1 MEKQHY
7 CYAIIASLVVLL
19 GTPVCAGAQRVFF
32 GAGVGAASVPRSL
45 EPLCRS
51 ARRLT
56 GAAFSAQG
64 GFDANRLRVATSL
77 DLTVRGYR
85 EVAGCVPRVGIS
97 VDSIFGPSNTASL
110 TAAGDVWFL
119 ATRQL
124 SAGVGAGWVP
134 GRDSWFMSGGFGVQY
149 WKIRMEMVARRHRV
163 SFEQITREYTNPG
176 VREISRSSHTEE
188 SWGGIGRLLFVT
200 R

>member
-1 MEKQHY
+1 MQTQH
-7 CYAIIASLVVLL
+7 CLYAMIASFVALL
-19 GTPVCAGAQRVFF
+19 STPDGANAQRVFF
-32 GAGVGAASVPRSL
+32 GTGVGAATVPRSL

-51 ARRLT
+51 ARRLN
-56 GAAFSAQG
+56 GAAFSAQA
-64 GFDANRLRVATSL
+64 GFDANRLRLSTSL

-85 EVAGCVPRVGIS
+85 DVAGCVPRVGIS
-97 VDSIFGPSNTASL
+97 VDSIFGPSNTAAL

-134 GRDSWFMSGGFGVQY
+134 GRDSWFMSGGVGVQY
-149 WKIRMEMVARRHRV
+149 WKIRMEIVARRHRV
-163 SFEQITREYTNPG
+163 SFDEITREFTNPG

>member
-1 MEKQHY
+1 MQKQH
-7 CYAIIASLVVLL
+7 CRYAIIASLAVLL
-19 GTPVCAGAQRVFF
+19 STPVGANAQRVFF
-32 GAGVGAASVPRSL
+32 GAGIGAASVPRSL

-51 ARRLT
+51 ARRLS
-56 GAAFSAQG
+56 GSAFSAQA
-64 GFDANRLRVATSL
+64 GFDAKRVRVSTTL

-85 EVAGCVPRVGIS
+85 EVAGCVPRIGVS
-97 VDSIFGPSNTASL
+97 VDSIFGPSNTAAL

-124 SAGVGAGWVP
+124 SVGAGAGWVP
-134 GRDSWFMSGGFGVQY
+134 GRDSWFASGGVGVQY
-149 WKIRMEMVARRHRV
+149 RKMRMEIVARRHRV
-163 SFEQITREYTNPG
+163 SFDEITREFANPG
-176 VREISRSSHTEE
+176 VREISRSSHTEA